1 MEHSVQRFLFPY
13 TKIRPVHY
21 KVSGALKTDSFLT
34 AARSLQG
41 RSYAA
46 GGTRYLLPD
55 LMLLTHA
62 GCAFK
67 DPRGRFGISY
77 PAAVLRTEQSTAR
90 DVKSDRTHLADAV
103 LQHIT
108 CMDGCVSPLRT
119 AALRSNRRYGAAALL
134 HCGAKVPQR
143 LHPECRGIAYLYS
156 STRRVRCS

>member
-21 KVSGALKTDSFLT
+21 KVSGALKTGLFLT
-34 AARSLQG
+34 AARSLLG

-67 DPRGRFGISY
+67 DPRGRFGISNTL
-77 PAAVLRTEQSTAR
+77 PGAVRGGRENEIRSLRKCSFARSSCSVQGGGAAVS
-90 DVKSDRTHLADAV
+90 H
-103 LQHIT
+103 
-108 CMDGCVSPLRT
+108 CCV
-119 AALRSNRRYGAAALL
+119 A
-134 HCGAKVPQR
+134 Q
-143 LHPECRGIAYLYS
+143 
-156 STRRVRCS
+156 

>member
-13 TKIRPVHY
+13 KKKKIRPVHY

-46 GGTRYLLPD
+46 GGARYLLPD

-67 DPRGRFGISY
+67 DPRGRFGISNTL
-77 PAAVLRTEQSTAR
+77 PGAVRGLRRAR
-90 DVKSDRTHLADAV
+90 
-103 LQHIT
+103 
-108 CMDGCVSPLRT
+108 
-119 AALRSNRRYGAAALL
+119 
-134 HCGAKVPQR
+134 
-143 LHPECRGIAYLYS
+143 E
-156 STRRVRCS
+156 

>member
-46 GGTRYLLPD
+46 GGARYLLPD

-67 DPRGRFGISY
+67 DPRGRFGISNTL
-77 PAAVLRTEQSTAR
+77 PGAVRGPRRAR
-90 DVKSDRTHLADAV
+90 ERNQKFAQMLVCTFIMLCSGRR
-103 LQHIT
+103 
-108 CMDGCVSPLRT
+108 G
-119 AALRSNRRYGAAALL
+119 RSFALL
-134 HCGAKVPQR
+134 RCAVIASAEQPPCGLGCRCSHCQPLFRKQD
-143 LHPECRGIAYLYS
+143 YLYS

>member
-46 GGTRYLLPD
+46 GGARYLLPD

-67 DPRGRFGISY
+67 DPRGRFGISNTL
-77 PAAVLRTEQSTAR
+77 PGAGRGGRGNEIRSLHKCSFAR
-90 DVKSDRTHLADAV
+90 SSCSV
-103 LQHIT
+103 Q
-108 CMDGCVSPLRT
+108 GGGG
-119 AALRSNRRYGAAALL
+119 RSFALL
-134 HCGAKVPQR
+134 RCAVIASAEQPPCGLGCRCGHCQPLFRKQD
-143 LHPECRGIAYLYS
+143 YLYS

>member
-13 TKIRPVHY
+13 TKIRPVHC

-34 AARSLQG
+34 AARSLRG

-67 DPRGRFGISY
+67 DPRGRFGISNTRL
-77 PAAVLRTEQSTAR
+77 PADQCRKERGNEIRVSLAKAEALYVLLLGISA
-90 DVKSDRTHLADAV
+90 L
-103 LQHIT
+103 T
-108 CMDGCVSPLRT
+108 CHSF
-119 AALRSNRRYGAAALL
+119 ALL
-134 HCGAKVPQR
+134 RCAVTASAEQPPFGLGCRCGPFK
-143 LHPECRGIAYLYS
+143 PEFPKKDYLYS

>member
-13 TKIRPVHY
+13 TKIRPVHC

-67 DPRGRFGISY
+67 DPRGRFGISDSVR
-77 PAAVLRTEQSTAR
+77 P
-90 DVKSDRTHLADAV
+90 DAFGSRQRV
-103 LQHIT
+103 EISLGHK
-108 CMDGCVSPLRT
+108 
-119 AALRSNRRYGAAALL
+119 ALVFA
-134 HCGAKVPQR
+134 
-143 LHPECRGIAYLYS
+143 
-156 STRRVRCS
+156 

>member
-13 TKIRPVHY
+13 TKIRPVHC

-46 GGTRYLLPD
+46 GGARYLLPD

-67 DPRGRFGISY
+67 DPRGRFGISG
-77 PAAVLRTEQSTAR
+77 SAR
-90 DVKSDRTHLADAV
+90 PDAFGGGQRV
-103 LQHIT
+103 EISLEYKAP
-108 CMDGCVSPLRT
+108 VS
-119 AALRSNRRYGAAALL
+119 A
-134 HCGAKVPQR
+134 
-143 LHPECRGIAYLYS
+143 
-156 STRRVRCS
+156 